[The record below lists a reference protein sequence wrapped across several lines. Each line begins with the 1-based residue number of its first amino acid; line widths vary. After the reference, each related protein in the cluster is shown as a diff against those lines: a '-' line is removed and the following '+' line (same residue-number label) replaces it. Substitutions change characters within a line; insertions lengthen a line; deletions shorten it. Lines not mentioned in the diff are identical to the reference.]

1 MEAEKPLRKVVSAL
15 CTLEP
20 SRVSGVAQSKSRGLR
35 ARGSNGANPSPLAGA
50 DRARCR
56 EV

>member
-1 MEAEKPLRKVVSAL
+1 METEKPLRKVVSAL

-20 SRVSGVAQSKSRGLR
+20 SRVSGVAQSKSKGLQ
-35 ARGSNGANPSPLAGA
+35 ARGSSGANPSPLAGA